1 MVADCV
7 GTEVVSL
14 EIETVQEKD
23 ESVGVS
29 VADRVIDIGV
39 GVAVL
44 LIDNDSVNDG
54 SIWLNES
61 VWVSEGVRTT
71 VRVSSEYVVLS
82 VGVGV
87 RRRE

>member
-7 GTEVVSL
+7 DTEVVSL

-29 VADRVIDIGV
+29 VADQVADIVV

-54 SIWLNES
+54 SMWS
-61 VWVSEGVRTT
+61 VWVSEGVATT
-71 VRVSSEYVVLS
+71 VRVSESVVLS